1 MSDSSSFPPDRSRY
15 PLANVT
21 VGVSVSDVPAA
32 DLAARGLGTMHVE
45 HAFWEI
51 TRQLLALGANV
62 AYGGDQR
69 VGGYTRRLFDVV
81 RTYTRDEVD
90 PKTRIFNYLAWP
102 IHRNLSPADRNNV
115 TDVCTLV
122 DCALPADLADDP
134 VVLGLKPTD
143 RLPPDPA
150 PNRRVWVRCLT
161 AMRQQMNAEIDARIL
176 LGGRYGGIVDG
187 KLDRFLGKYAGLVE
201 EGHLAITSGKPT
213 YLLGGLGGCTA
224 VIVQALEG
232 AVPAPLT
239 LEHHTTADPVYKEL
253 VQTHSLS
260 PDAPIDYERLRSEFG
275 STGIAGVKNGLDEED
290 NRRLFATDEVDE
302 AVAVV
307 IAGLERIA
315 GAVAEDRHLPVA
327 STRPNAACQSG

>member
-1 MSDSSSFPPDRSRY
+1 MSDSRSFPPDRSRY
-15 PLANVT
+15 PLANFT

-32 DLAARGLGTMHVE
+32 DLAALGLGTMHVE

-62 AYGGDQR
+62 AYGGDHR

-90 PKTRIFNYLAWP
+90 PKTRILNYLAWP
-102 IHRNLSPADRNNV
+102 IHRSLSPADRSNV

-201 EGHLAITSGKPT
+201 EGHLAIICGKPT
-213 YLLGGLGGCTA
+213 YLLGGFGGCTA
-224 VIVQALEG
+224 VIVEALEG

-239 LEHHTTADPVYKEL
+239 IEYHTKADPVYKDL
-253 VQTHSLS
+253 FKTQSLA
-260 PDAPIDYERLRSEFG
+260 PDDPIDYDRLRTEFASAG
-275 STGIAGVKNGLDEED
+275 SAGLKNGLDQEV
-290 NRRLFATDEVDE
+290 NRRLFSSDDVDE

-307 IAGLERIA
+307 IAGLERIT
-315 GAVAEDRHLPVA
+315 GAVAEDKHLPVA
-327 STRPNAACQSG
+327 SARPNDAS